1 MKQKPVIEAL
11 EAANNALQSELENRE
26 KLKEELQA
34 SEPKIREAIQSSE
47 KARSLAEEVQEKQVN
62 EKVLEIAVREAQEAL
77 SETQAVLEQELE
89 KRKVLERAME
99 ETKHAIVNGIDKSE
113 EAKERLRLQ
122 THQPV
127 NGN

>member
-11 EAANNALQSELENRE
+11 EAANNALQGELENRE

>member
-62 EKVLEIAVREAQEAL
+62 EQVLEIAVREAQEAL

>member
-1 MKQKPVIEAL
+1 MKQKPVIETL